1 LLRTDGAIGDF
12 AYRWDATERALL
24 PDFKSYLAQSGLC
37 LCIVLLLILSEFA
50 GFVKAFGFLKVTQN
64 FSLFRGNSRKQMCRE
79 GEEVLCAKLLILCG
93 VTKVVET
100 RHEIFGLCL
109 QTSALSS
116 APHEIKGQLSVED
129 NNVKVDNFSCSCKAG
144 LSGTCKHISVCLL
157 HCSRLYT
164 FFVMSGKSSWPT
176 NFYCDI

>member
-50 GFVKAFGFLKVTQN
+50 GFVKAFVFLKVTQN

-116 APHEIKGQLSVED
+116 APHEIKGQLSVKD
-129 NNVKVDNFSCSCKAG
+129 N
-144 LSGTCKHISVCLL
+144 SV
-157 HCSRLYT
+157 
-164 FFVMSGKSSWPT
+164 
-176 NFYCDI
+176 